1 MGNGKWEMEKN
12 ARTALPLPLVSA
24 ICHFTFPICHLT
36 FFSMPHPIHIGKLT
50 LGEKQLLFVI
60 AGPCVIESERHAM
73 KIAEGLCASARALG
87 VPFIF
92 KASFDKANRT
102 SINSYRGPGLT
113 RGLEILAQIKKKFG
127 VLILTDV
134 HEVSQVGP
142 AAEVCD
148 VIQVPAF
155 LSRQTDLLVEAGRSG
170 ALVNIKKGQF
180 LSPWEIGQ
188 AIEKVS
194 STGNHRI
201 LITERGTSFG
211 YHNLVVD
218 MRAIAVMKDF
228 GYPVILDVTHAL
240 QLPGGEGQHSGGQP
254 QFIETLARAGV
265 AAGVD
270 GIFME
275 VHDHPARALSDG
287 ANALDLKRFKPLAR
301 KLRDLGKFVR
311 GL

>member
-1 MGNGKWEMEKN
+1 
-12 ARTALPLPLVSA
+12 
-24 ICHFTFPICHLT
+24 
-36 FFSMPHPIHIGKLT
+36 MPQTIRIGKLT
-50 LGEKQLLFVI
+50 IGKGQPLFLI
-60 AGPCVIESERHAM
+60 AGPCVIESESHAM
-73 KIAEGLCASARALG
+73 RMAERLHAAARSLG
-87 VPFIF
+87 VPFVF

-102 SINSYRGPGLT
+102 SINSYRGPGL
-113 RGLEILAQIKKKFG
+113 RGGLDILARIKKKLG
-127 VLILTDV
+127 MPLLTDV

-170 ALVNIKKGQF
+170 AAVNIKKGQF
-180 LSPWEIGQ
+180 MSPWEIGQ
-188 AIEKVS
+188 AIKKVS

-201 LITERGTSFG
+201 LVTERGTTFG

-218 MRAIAVMKDF
+218 MRGLAVMKEF

-240 QLPGGEGQHSGGQP
+240 QLPGGEGQRSGGQP

-270 GIFME
+270 GVFME
-275 VHDHPARALSDG
+275 VHDNPARALSDG
-287 ANALDLKRFKPLAR
+287 ANALDLKLFKPLAR
-301 KLRDLGKFVR
+301 NLHDLGQFVR
-311 GL
+311 AL